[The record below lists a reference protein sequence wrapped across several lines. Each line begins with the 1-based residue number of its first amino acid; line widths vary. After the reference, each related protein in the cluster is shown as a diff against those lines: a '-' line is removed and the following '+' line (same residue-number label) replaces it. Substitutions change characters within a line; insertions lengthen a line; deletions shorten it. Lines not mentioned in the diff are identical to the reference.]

1 MSKLIQWNV
10 ITLDGFFEGAKSWE
24 LDWMQSTFNDELEAF
39 SIEQLRSAG
48 MLLFGRVTYEGM
60 ATYWQTAKDT
70 VAEFM
75 NSLPKTVFSQTMEQA
90 DWANTKLVKDDPVNA
105 VRELKKQVEGNIFVF
120 GSGKLCAALLEAG
133 LFDEIRLALAPL
145 VLGRGATLF
154 GRDLSR
160 TEMKLLEAQPL
171 SNGYVILR
179 YEPVGKPEPLF
190 PIP

>member
-24 LDWMQSTFNDELEAF
+24 LDWMHFGFNAELEDF

-60 ATYWQTAKDT
+60 AAYWQTAKGT

-75 NSLPKTVFSQTMEQA
+75 NSLPKTVFSRTMERA
-90 DWANTKLVKDDPVNA
+90 DWANTKLVKDDPVGA
-105 VRELKKQVEGNIFVF
+105 VRELKKQVKGNIFVF

-133 LFDEIRLALAPL
+133 LFDEVRLALAPL

-154 GRDLSR
+154 GRGPGR
-160 TEMKLLEAQPL
+160 AKMKQLEARPL

-179 YEPVGKPEPLF
+179 YEPLGNR
-190 PIP
+190 

>member
-24 LDWMQSTFNDELEAF
+24 LDWMHSGFNDELEAF
-39 SIEQLRSAG
+39 SIEQLRSTG
-48 MLLFGRVTYEGM
+48 MLLFGRTTYEGM
-60 ATYWQTAKDT
+60 AAYWRTAKGT
-70 VAEFM
+70 VTEFM
-75 NSLPKTVFSQTMEQA
+75 NSLPKTVFSRTMERA
-90 DWANTKLVKDDPVNA
+90 DWANTKLVKDDPVGE
-105 VRELKKQVEGNIFVF
+105 VKKLKQQIQGNIFVF

-133 LFDEIRLALAPL
+133 LFDEVRLALAPL

-160 TEMKLLEAQPL
+160 VGMKLLEARPL

-179 YEPVGKPEPLF
+179 YEPIDKR
-190 PIP
+190 